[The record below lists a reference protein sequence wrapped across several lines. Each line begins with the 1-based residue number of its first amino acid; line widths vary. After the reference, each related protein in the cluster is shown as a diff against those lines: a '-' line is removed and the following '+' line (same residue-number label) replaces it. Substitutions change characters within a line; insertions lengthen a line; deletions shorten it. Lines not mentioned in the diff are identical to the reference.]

1 MSKKIKTKT
10 RVKRNPASI
19 FAVLYGSALLPKSR
33 VRQIDVE
40 SRTAWAKLCA
50 GTGKFKDY
58 NTIAWVVNVV
68 ELGLKH
74 LNSPEISEIVRA
86 CSDKVG
92 AALDSR
98 IESGQWNLTD
108 ESVPEMLD
116 LLDIHH
122 QLVSLVTVNQL
133 DKILDQVEKLKG
145 DRIECIKVACDA
157 WDD

>member
-1 MSKKIKTKT
+1 MAKKTKT
-10 RVKRNPASI
+10 KIKVKRDPSKI
-19 FAVLYGSALLPKSR
+19 LGVLYGAASLPKSK

-40 SRTAWAKLCA
+40 SRLAWAKLCA

-68 ELGLKH
+68 ELGLEH
-74 LNSPEISEIVRA
+74 LNSPEIGEIVSA
-86 CSDKVG
+86 CSSKVG
-92 AALDSR
+92 AALDR
-98 IESGQWNLTD
+98 RMASGEWGLTD

-122 QLVSLVTVNQL
+122 QLVSLVTTRQL
-133 DKILDQVEKLKG
+133 DKILDRVEKMKG

>member
-1 MSKKIKTKT
+1 MSKKIK
-10 RVKRNPASI
+10 KRIKRDPSKI
-19 FAVLYGSALLPKSR
+19 LGVLYGSAPLPKSK

-68 ELGLKH
+68 ELGLEH

-86 CSDKVG
+86 CSEKVG
-92 AALDSR
+92 AALDSKMKT
-98 IESGQWNLTD
+98 GQWNLTD
-108 ESVPEMLD
+108 ESVPEMPD

-122 QLVSLVTVNQL
+122 QLVSLVTANQL

>member
-1 MSKKIKTKT
+1 MSKKIVKKTK
-10 RVKRNPASI
+10 RDPRKI
-19 FAVLYGSALLPKSR
+19 LGVLYGSAPLAESK
-33 VRQIDVE
+33 VRHIDVE

-50 GTGKFKDY
+50 GTGTFKEY

-68 ELGLKH
+68 ELGLEH
-74 LNSPEISEIVRA
+74 LNSPEITEIVKA

-92 AALDSR
+92 AALDR
-98 IESGQWNLTD
+98 RMATGQWNLTD

-116 LLDIHH
+116 LLCIHH

-133 DKILDQVEKLKG
+133 EKILNQIETMKG
-145 DRIECIKVACDA
+145 EQIECIKVACDA

>member
-1 MSKKIKTKT
+1 MSKKIK
-10 RVKRNPASI
+10 KRIKRDPSKI
-19 FAVLYGSALLPKSR
+19 LGVLYGSAPLPKSK

-68 ELGLKH
+68 ELGLEH

-86 CSDKVG
+86 CSEKVG
-92 AALDSR
+92 AALDSKMKT
-98 IESGQWNLTD
+98 GQWNLTD

-122 QLVSLVTVNQL
+122 QLVSLVTVSQL

>member
-68 ELGLKH
+68 ELGLEH

-92 AALDSR
+92 AALDR
-98 IESGQWNLTD
+98 RMATGEWNLTD
-108 ESVPEMLD
+108 EPVPEMLD

-133 DKILDQVEKLKG
+133 EKILNQIETVKG
-145 DRIECIKVACDA
+145 EQIECIKVACDA

>member
-1 MSKKIKTKT
+1 MSKKIK
-10 RVKRNPASI
+10 KRIKRDPSKI
-19 FAVLYGSALLPKSR
+19 LGVLYGSAPLPKSK

-68 ELGLKH
+68 ELGLEH

-86 CSDKVG
+86 CSTKVG

-98 IESGQWNLTD
+98 MASGQWNLTD
-108 ESVPEMLD
+108 ESVPEMPD

-122 QLVSLVTVNQL
+122 QLVSLVTANQL

>member
-1 MSKKIKTKT
+1 MSKKIKTNT
-10 RVKRNPASI
+10 RVKRNPSTI
-19 FAVLYGSALLPKSR
+19 FAVLYGSAPLPKSK

-68 ELGLKH
+68 ELGLEH

-86 CSDKVG
+86 CSSKVG

-98 IESGQWNLTD
+98 MASGQWNLTD

-145 DRIECIKVACDA
+145 DRIECIKVIS
-157 WDD
+157 